1 MSEATKNWQCHV
13 CGKHVL
19 RLNKLCV
26 DCWDVE
32 QRLDDYMS
40 SRAGRVSV
48 LRRMSVEDLAHA
60 ILDLDNLGFD
70 KGEGL
75 ATQTLAGCRLW
86 DDLTDSALLVGGRSR
101 RSMV

>member
-19 RLNKLCV
+19 RLNKLCA

-32 QRLDDYMS
+32 QRLDSYMS

-60 ILDLDNLGFD
+60 ILDLDNLDSD
-70 KGEGL
+70 KGGG
-75 ATQTLAGCRLW
+75 AKTLAGCRLW
-86 DDLTDSALLVGGRSR
+86 DDLADSALLVGGRSR
-101 RSMV
+101 RWT